1 LDFASRIWR
10 NDSEEMMEKREFI
23 VVAASVAG
31 LSVISACTTT
41 GPGGSDPATRRQAID
56 GNVDAALARLHTQI
70 SGSKELVSSARGVL
84 IFPSVVSAGF
94 IVGAASGEGTLRE
107 SGKTTGYYRMT
118 EGSVGLLAGAQSQ
131 AVFVLFMTPQALQQF
146 KDSRGWTA
154 GVDASVTVINVGANA
169 AIDTRTVQQPV
180 VGFVMTNAGLMA
192 NLSLN
197 GSRITRLDL

>member
-1 LDFASRIWR
+1 
-10 NDSEEMMEKREFI
+10 MEKRELI
-23 VVAASVAG
+23 VAAMSVAG
-31 LSVISACTTT
+31 LSLLTAACTTT
-41 GPGGSDPATRRQAID
+41 GAGSADSVTRRQAID
-56 GNVDAALARLHTQI
+56 GNVDAALSRLYQQVN
-70 SGSKELVSSARGVL
+70 GSRELVNTARGVL
-84 IFPSVVSAGF
+84 IFPTVISAGF

-107 SGKTTGYYRMT
+107 GGKTTGYFRMT

-169 AIDTRTVQQPV
+169 AIDARTVQQPV

>member
-1 LDFASRIWR
+1 
-10 NDSEEMMEKREFI
+10 MQKRQFI
-23 VVAASVAG
+23 VMAASVAG

-41 GPGGSDPATRRQAID
+41 GPGGSDPAARRQAID
-56 GNVDAALARLHTQI
+56 GNADAALARLYTQI
-70 SGSKELVSSARGVL
+70 NGSKELVSSARGVL
-84 IFPSVVSAGF
+84 TFPTVVSAGF

-107 SGKTTGYYRMT
+107 GGKTTAFYRMT

-154 GVDASVTVINVGANA
+154 GVDASVTLINVGANA
-169 AIDTRTVQQPV
+169 AIDARTVQQPV